1 MTPDLTYLAFAA
13 LLTAVLWIPY
23 IVGLVSANGFLS
35 AADYKDPTPRDV
47 PLWVKRANRV
57 HINSV
62 ESLAPFAALILIAHV
77 SGGANAM
84 TAMWA
89 MVFFW
94 ARLAHAVIY
103 MIGIPYLRTIIFT
116 IGFVAVIGL
125 FWEVVG

>member
-1 MTPDLTYLAFAA
+1 MTADLNYLALAA

-23 IVGLVSANGFLS
+23 IVGQVQANGFLL
-35 AADYKDPTPRDV
+35 AENYKDPTPRPV
-47 PLWVKRANRV
+47 PLWAQRANRV

-62 ESLAPFAALILIAHV
+62 ETFAPFAALILIAHV

-94 ARLAHAVIY
+94 ARVAHALVY
-103 MIGIPYLRTIIFT
+103 LFGVPYLRTIVFT
-116 IGFVAVIGL
+116 IGFVAVVGL
-125 FWEVVG
+125 FWEVVT